1 MTSQK
6 PQDAADAAG
15 SAFPADVGVADLIGY
30 GRLSWDQLRT
40 LTRDSP
46 AAWADY
52 DGFHISPAP
61 PEDPPPYSHLW
72 AWTDRW
78 LIRARI
84 EGTTAITGALILTA
98 EPPSGPPAALR
109 EKVTYQRVMAEN
121 WPSTE
126 GRVGPLD
133 PGVAGRPVALYLIV
147 GTRPITFVAM
157 NPRQ

>member
-1 MTSQK
+1 MTSQN
-6 PQDAADAAG
+6 PQDATEDAG
-15 SAFPADVGVADLIGY
+15 SAVAADGRVADLIGY
-30 GRLSWDQLRT
+30 GRLSWNQLRT
-40 LTRDSP
+40 LTRDAA

-61 PEDPPPYSHLW
+61 PDDPPPYSHLW

-98 EPPSGPPAALR
+98 EPADGPPGLLR
-109 EKVTYQRVMAEN
+109 EKVTYQRVMAGS

-126 GRVGPLD
+126 RRVGPLD
-133 PGVAGRPVALYLIV
+133 LGVAGRPVSLYLIS
-147 GTRPITFVAM
+147 GTHPVTFVAVS
-157 NPRQ
+157 PRL

>member
-6 PQDAADAAG
+6 PQDPAEAAG
-15 SAFPADVGVADLIGY
+15 SAVPADGGVADLIGY
-30 GRLSWDQLRT
+30 GRLPWDQLRT
-40 LTRDSP
+40 LIRDSP

-61 PEDPPPYSHLW
+61 PDDPPPYSHLW
-72 AWTDRW
+72 AWTNRW

-109 EKVTYQRVMAEN
+109 KKVTYQLVIAEN
-121 WPSTE
+121 WASAE
-126 GRVGPLD
+126 RRVGPLD
-133 PGVAGRPVALYLIV
+133 PAVAGRRVTLYLIS
-147 GTRPITFVAM
+147 GTHPVTFVAV
-157 NPRQ
+157 NPRL